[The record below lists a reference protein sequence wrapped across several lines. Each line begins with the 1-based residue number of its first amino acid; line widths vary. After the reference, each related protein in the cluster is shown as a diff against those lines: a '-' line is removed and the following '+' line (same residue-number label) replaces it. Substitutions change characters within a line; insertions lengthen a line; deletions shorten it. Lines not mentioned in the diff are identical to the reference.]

1 MPNATVRATATA
13 LPKNVDHLPPREALR
28 EVLLA
33 EHAKLTRGRSTKKT
47 RDAIASCARMLFQL
61 AVLETLEMVR

>member
-1 MPNATVRATATA
+1 MPNATVRANARIF
-13 LPKNVDHLPPREALR
+13 PNPDHLPPREALR

-47 RDAIASCARMLFQL
+47 RNSIASCGRILFQL

>member
-1 MPNATVRATATA
+1 MLKADQRRPEA
-13 LPKNVDHLPPREALR
+13 ALR

-33 EHAKLTRGRSTKKT
+33 EHAKLITGRQTRRR

>member
-33 EHAKLTRGRSTKKT
+33 EHEKLTGGRQTRKR
-47 RDAIASCARMLFQL
+47 RDAVASCGRILFQL

>member
-1 MPNATVRATATA
+1 MPNA
-13 LPKNVDHLPPREALR
+13 DHRPHEALR

-33 EHAKLTRGRSTKKT
+33 EHAKLTSGRRTKKR

-61 AVLETLEMVR
+61 ELLASLEMIR